1 VSGITTGKE
10 KPVFSDPEAYLSRY
24 LGSLE
29 MGEHRTQI
37 GRADSLVDFMNLG
50 RGMVD
55 ESFCERLRYL
65 SLR

>member
-1 VSGITTGKE
+1 
-10 KPVFSDPEAYLSRY
+10 
-24 LGSLE
+24 